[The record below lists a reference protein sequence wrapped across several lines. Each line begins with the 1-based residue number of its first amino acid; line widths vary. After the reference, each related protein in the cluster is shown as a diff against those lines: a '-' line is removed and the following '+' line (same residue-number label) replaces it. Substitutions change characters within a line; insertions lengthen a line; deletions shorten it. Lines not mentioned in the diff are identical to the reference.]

1 MQKVLLVDDD
11 QSFAQATQL
20 LLQNMGHQVDIAHD
34 VATAKTELA
43 RQKYTTLLLD
53 LMLPD
58 GSGFDILN
66 ALPLDRTPARIAF
79 VTGHAAI
86 KSIIKSMAGPGV
98 SYLLKP
104 VTLEQLEELVG
115 SDDSQTSTGISYT
128 RHYGVLVGE
137 SEPMQRLYQHIEK
150 VARTQANVFVQGES
164 GTGKE
169 LVASAIHNASNA
181 QGPLVTSNCGAITKE
196 LIGSELFG
204 HEKGAF
210 TGAVARKPG
219 LFERANHGTLFL
231 DEVTE
236 MHLDQQPNLLRVLET
251 GLVTRLGGAEELPV
265 SCRVV
270 SATNR
275 STEELAEGHY
285 LREDIYF
292 RLAVFPL
299 YLPPLRERREDIPL
313 LCQAFLDDFN
323 AEYSTA
329 FTLDD
334 ETLNT
339 LCSYHWPG
347 NVRELRH
354 ALHRAVILA
363 DNDQAQ
369 LTLPAKLGS
378 PFGGVTNPDDTTT
391 SNHLQPGTTIES
403 MEQTLIAMT
412 LDSVD
417 GDKPKA
423 ADMLGISLKTLYN
436 RLNQYKEKEQVS

>member
-11 QSFAQATQL
+11 ESFVQATQA
-20 LLQNMGHQVDIAHD
+20 LLQNLGHEVD
-34 VATAKTELA
+34 VAHSVTTAKTALS
-43 RQKYTTLLLD
+43 RQKYNTLLLD

-66 ALPLDRTPARIAF
+66 ALPIDRTPSRIAF
-79 VTGHAAI
+79 VTGHSAI

-104 VTLEQLEELVG
+104 VTLEQLEHLVG
-115 SDDSQTSTGISYT
+115 SSTPSSASRVSYT

-137 SEPMQRLYQHIEK
+137 SEPMQTLYRHIDK
-150 VARTQANVFVQGES
+150 VAQTQANVFIQGES

-169 LVASAIHNASNA
+169 LIASAIHAASQA
-181 QGPLVTSNCGAITKE
+181 QGPLVSANCGAITKD

-210 TGAVARKPG
+210 TGAIARKPG

-231 DEVTE
+231 DEITE
-236 MHLDQQPNLLRVLET
+236 MDIDQQPNLLRVLET
-251 GLVTRLGGAEELPV
+251 GLVTRLGGSEEMPV
-265 SCRVV
+265 ACRVV

-275 STEELAEGHY
+275 TAEELAEGHF

-299 YLPPLRERREDIPL
+299 QLPPLRERREDIPL

-323 AEYSTA
+323 EEYSTHL
-329 FTLDD
+329 TLDD

-339 LCSYHWPG
+339 LTGYNWPG

-363 DNDQAQ
+363 DKDQTT
-369 LTLPAKLGS
+369 LTLPDNLGS
-378 PFGGVTNPDDTTT
+378 PFGKPVEQSSDKGN
-391 SNHLQPGTTIES
+391 LQPGKTIES
-403 MEQTLIAMT
+403 MEKELISMT

-436 RLNQYKEKEQVS
+436 RLNQYKEREEIDEH